1 MRFKTSG
8 TLQEIG
14 ASKRP
19 ILQPVKDKTSNQNGN
34 NNRFG
39 VIGISWM
46 KKKGMR
52 QVRDMMASTALV
64 MAPLV
69 AKTVLGTLANWNK
82 LIELLS
88 DFVEEVSDLAK
99 RDQPMIPVISF
110 TGYNGSDEPT
120 KMVKMKV

>member
-69 AKTVLGTLANWNK
+69 AKTVLGTLAN
-82 LIELLS
+82 
-88 DFVEEVSDLAK
+88 
-99 RDQPMIPVISF
+99 
-110 TGYNGSDEPT
+110 
-120 KMVKMKV
+120 